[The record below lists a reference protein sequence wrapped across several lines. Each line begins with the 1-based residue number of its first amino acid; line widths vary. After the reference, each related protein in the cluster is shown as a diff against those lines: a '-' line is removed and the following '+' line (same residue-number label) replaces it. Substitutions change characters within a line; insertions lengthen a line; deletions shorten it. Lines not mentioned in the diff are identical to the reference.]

1 MIQRIQSVYLSLI
14 TLLSLLLFKGNILAF
29 YDNAGIIMK
38 ITFRGIV
45 QSAVG
50 QSGIPPEKLF
60 LLSAIVS
67 VIPILALITIFF
79 FKKRAIQ
86 LWLSKILIGAI
97 TALLLTLAFYSF
109 TIISKFSSHLIPGIK
124 MSIPVLLLILA
135 VLTHRGI
142 RKDDQLVK
150 SYDRLR

>member
-1 MIQRIQSVYLSLI
+1 MIQRLQSVYLSLL
-14 TLLSLLLFKGNILAF
+14 TLLSLLLFKGSILAF

-38 ITFRGIV
+38 ITCRGIV

-50 QSGIPPEKLF
+50 QSGTPPEKLF
-60 LLSAIVS
+60 LLSAIVAI
-67 VIPILALITIFF
+67 IPVLALVTIFF
-79 FKKRAIQ
+79 FRKRAIQ
-86 LWLSKILIGAI
+86 LWLSKILIGVLIAF
-97 TALLLTLAFYSF
+97 LLILAFYSYH
-109 TIISKFSSHLIPGIK
+109 IISSYGSHLIPGVK

-135 VLTHRGI
+135 VLAHRGI